1 LIVVRETSDP
11 LTSLVKKIDQRMQAA
26 VGKTPRPLGAYVMH
40 MNNVSGLDQRLR
52 HLAETEVIKC
62 VALGIGVPPP
72 DYAVANE
79 ADLTVVVYSPA
90 RRGQQRVTAN
100 FALRKGELNDART
113 DDIVKAIAAVLPP
126 QVYTVVAHSREKEQL
141 WRYTLAK
148 PAEGWFKPDFDDSSW
163 KSGPGGFG
171 TVGTPG
177 AVVRTVWNTDAIW
190 LRRQI
195 SLPEG
200 PFTQL
205 HLQIHH
211 DEDVEVYLN
220 GMLAARLTGY
230 TTGYKEVPISEE
242 ARKALRSG
250 VNVLAVSCKQTVGG
264 QYIDVGLV
272 ELKR

>member
-1 LIVVRETSDP
+1 

-26 VGKTPRPLGAYVMH
+26 VGKTPRQLGAYVLY
-40 MNNVSGLDQRLR
+40 MNNSSGLDQRLR
-52 HLAETEVIKC
+52 RLAETEAIQR

-79 ADLTVVVYSPA
+79 AEVTVVVYNPA

-100 FALRKGELNDART
+100 FALRKGELTDAKV
-113 DDIVKAIAAVLPP
+113 DDIVNEIAGVLPP
-126 QVYTVVAHSREKEQL
+126 RVHTVVAHSREKEQL
-141 WRYTLAK
+141 WRHTFAR
-148 PAEGWFKPDFDDSSW
+148 PAEGWFKPDFNDLSW

-177 AVVRTVWNTDAIW
+177 GVVRTVWNTDAIW

-195 SLPEG
+195 MLPEG

-205 HLQIHH
+205 HLQLHH
-211 DEDVEVYLN
+211 DEDTEVYLN
-220 GMLAARLTGY
+220 GVLAARLTGY
-230 TTGYKEVPISEE
+230 TTGYKEVPISEA
-242 ARKALRSG
+242 ARKTLRSG
-250 VNVLAVSCKQTVGG
+250 ANVLAVSCKQTGGG